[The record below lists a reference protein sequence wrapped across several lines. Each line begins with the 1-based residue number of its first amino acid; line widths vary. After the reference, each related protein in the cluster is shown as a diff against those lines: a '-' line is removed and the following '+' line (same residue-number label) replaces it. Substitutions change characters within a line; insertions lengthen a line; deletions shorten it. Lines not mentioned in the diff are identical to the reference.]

1 MARWREEGRPVEEGD
16 GRPLHEPDDAF
27 VKPFEAR
34 DRESSMRAYLDWEVG
49 LLDAVQRHPAIHF
62 DLYKG

>member
-1 MARWREEGRPVEEGD
+1 MVDAVEEGD

-34 DRESSMRAYLDWEVG
+34 DRESSMQAYLDWEVG
-49 LLDAVQRHPAIHF
+49 LLDAVQRHPAIRF
-62 DLYKG
+62 DLYKE